1 MDSNPITQAKCLQQP
16 DDDCGLIESTFSS
29 IHSFTLPKY
38 KVELTT
44 CQVLGIKFYVFED
57 YLNFP
62 PVFHCFSNLSSK
74 MPLKCQSVSRSVVSL
89 RLNEL

>member
-1 MDSNPITQAKCLQQP
+1 MDSNPITRPKCLQQP
-16 DDDCGLIESTFSS
+16 DDHCGLIESPFSS
-29 IHSFTLPKY
+29 IHSFTLSKY
-38 KVELTT
+38 KAEPTI

-62 PVFHCFSNLSSK
+62 PMFHCFSNLSSK